1 MFSKINNNYY
11 YYQCLFKI
19 IIQKIL
25 FIITDII
32 IKYSILANPCRR
44 MLILECSNYATA
56 TLHAETFKRE
66 DRKKEFS

>member
-32 IKYSILANPCRR
+32 IQYSVLANPCFR
-44 MLILECSNYATA
+44 MLILECSNYAA
-56 TLHAETFKRE
+56 TLHAETFKR
-66 DRKKEFS
+66 DRKKGFN